1 MRFQRLGTGLVA
13 LAAALGAGPAAGD
26 AALAAGASRDWYVA
40 VGDSYSRG
48 SQPGRSMGD
57 EGFVYQLPAM
67 ARARGYDLQVAN
79 FACGGATSAALL
91 TKAGCDGRKTQV
103 QGEQPYADETQL
115 DAATRFIAA
124 NRGRIGLITVSVGL
138 NDLRSCLKA
147 PELLGC
153 TGDAAT
159 AMRGNVAA
167 TARALRDAAGPKV
180 PIVGVGY
187 PNVYLGSW
195 LRPGGG
201 RGHERAR
208 GMQAAFRSQVNPALR
223 AAYRAGQ
230 GSFADATQASG
241 GYGPM
246 ESRTPSPL
254 GAVPAPVASIC
265 RLSWFCSEAD
275 IHLNRAGY
283 RLVARTVVARLPR
296 RPATSTVAQAA
307 RSR

>member
-1 MRFQRLGTGLVA
+1 
-13 LAAALGAGPAAGD
+13 
-26 AALAAGASRDWYVA
+26 
-40 VGDSYSRG
+40 
-48 SQPGRSMGD
+48 
-57 EGFVYQLPAM
+57 
-67 ARARGYDLQVAN
+67 
-79 FACGGATSAALL
+79 
-91 TKAGCDGRKTQV
+91 
-103 QGEQPYADETQL
+103 
-115 DAATRFIAA
+115 
-124 NRGRIGLITVSVGL
+124 VGL
-138 NDLRSCLKA
+138 NDLRPCLRVPA
-147 PELLGC
+147 LLDC
-153 TGDAAT
+153 TSGAAT
-159 AMRGNVAA
+159 AMRANVAEA
-167 TARALRDAAGPKV
+167 ARALREAVGPGV

-246 ESRTPSPL
+246 KSRMPSPL
-254 GAVPAPVASIC
+254 GAVPSPVASIC

-283 RLVARTVVARLPR
+283 RLVARTVAAQLPR
-296 RPATSTVAQAA
+296 RPATSTVAQAPH
-307 RSR
+307 SR

>member
-13 LAAALGAGPAAGD
+13 LAAALAAGS
-26 AALAAGASRDWYVA
+26 AAGVAASAAGASRDWYVA

-48 SQPGRSMGD
+48 SQPGRATGD
-57 EGFVYQLPAM
+57 EGFAYQLPAM

-79 FACGGATSAALL
+79 FACGGATSASLL
-91 TKAGCDGRKTQV
+91 ARVGCDGRKTRV
-103 QGEQPYADETQL
+103 QGDQPYPDETQVA
-115 DAATRFIAA
+115 AATRFIAG
-124 NRGRIGLITVSVGL
+124 NRGRIGLVTVSVGL
-138 NDLRSCLKA
+138 NDLRPCLKA

-153 TGDAAT
+153 TGEAAT
-159 AMRGNVAA
+159 AMRANVSEA
-167 TARALRDAAGPKV
+167 ARALREAAGPNV

-208 GMQAAFRSQVNPALR
+208 EMQAAFRSQVNPALR

-230 GSFADATQASG
+230 GSFADATKASG
-241 GYGPM
+241 GYGSL
-246 ESRTPSPL
+246 ESRVPGPT

-283 RLVARTVVARLPR
+283 RVVARTVVAQLPR
-296 RPATSTVAQAA
+296 RPATSTVAQAPH
-307 RSR
+307 SR